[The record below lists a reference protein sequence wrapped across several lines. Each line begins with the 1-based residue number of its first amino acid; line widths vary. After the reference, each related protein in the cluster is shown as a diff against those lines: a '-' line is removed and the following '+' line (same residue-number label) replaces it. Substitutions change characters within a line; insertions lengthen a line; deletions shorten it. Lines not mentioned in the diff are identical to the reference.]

1 MVAVGGLLAVPV
13 LSSTGGGPVFL
24 TALTVWGAVLGL
36 SWAVGNRTG
45 RVRRPEPR
53 PPAAAP
59 EERRVTADML
69 DAPAREP
76 LRRTQEEVDAVL
88 DSPLHHRGLLLDGT
102 RDRVVL
108 ADVEGAV
115 AESPLRR
122 SGARRRIDTTPTP
135 GERSRAAAEQARA
148 VLEQDVVEV
157 TGRIE
162 LPESYAAR
170 VRAAALEEQDRRA
183 AAAPEAVAVDVAGA
197 GAAHPHRTEAL
208 ACPVDAPEFALRV
221 ASRTD
226 PDR

>member
-1 MVAVGGLLAVPV
+1 
-13 LSSTGGGPVFL
+13 
-24 TALTVWGAVLGL
+24 
-36 SWAVGNRTG
+36 
-45 RVRRPEPR
+45 
-53 PPAAAP
+53 
-59 EERRVTADML
+59 ML

-122 SGARRRIDTTPTP
+122 SGARRRIDATPTP

-148 VLEQDVVEV
+148 VLEQDVAEV

-170 VRAAALEEQDRRA
+170 VRAAALEEQERRA

-197 GAAHPHRTEAL
+197 GAAHPT
-208 ACPVDAPEFALRV
+208 APR
-221 ASRTD
+221 
-226 PDR
+226 P